1 MKFWL
6 KIESFINKIL
16 IALSNFVSR
25 IILKLTPKSVKKTV
39 AQTDIIRK
47 KTTINFKES
56 ISKSKQYTIKSIGE
70 VKKKSEKAKV
80 NALQKVVKA
89 KSYDYKSLT
98 AKKVFLGIGA
108 LFAPVFIKTQKWLS
122 ALKPTTIVIGTA
134 GIMAL
139 TLTGITVIKQASEI
153 DNKMAKEVVREPS
166 SYSDTMDRDKLAHSR
181 SKFRHYTEMSLQL
194 SDVNIPIY
202 IEDRKGMQT
211 LLIDFSFRAS
221 NRYIAKYFEQIQNE
235 YLLRD
240 RIYKN
245 VQPIIPS
252 FPMEEEGKIILRK
265 KIKQELNN
273 VLRDLK
279 IEGTIEDVYIQS
291 ILNG

>member
-16 IALSNFVSR
+16 IVISNFLSR
-25 IILKLTPKSVKKTV
+25 IVLKLTPKSVKKTV

-56 ISKSKQYTIKSIGE
+56 ISKSKQFTLKSIGD
-70 VKKKSEKAKV
+70 VKKKSEKAKIS
-80 NALQKVVKA
+80 ALEKVVKA
-89 KSYDYKSLT
+89 KSYDYKSIT
-98 AKKVFLGIGA
+98 PKKVLAGVSL
-108 LFAPVFIKTQKWLS
+108 LFAPLFIKTQKWLS
-122 ALKPTTIVIGTA
+122 GLKPTTIVVGTA
-134 GIMAL
+134 GMMAI

-166 SYSDTMDRDKLAHSR
+166 SYSDTMDSEKLAHSR

-194 SDVNIPIY
+194 NDVNIPIY
-202 IEDRKGMQT
+202 IEERKGMQT
-211 LLIDFSFRAS
+211 LLVDFSFRAS
-221 NRYIAKYFEQIQNE
+221 NRYIAKYFEKIQNE
-235 YLLRD
+235 YVLRD

-252 FPMEEEGKIILRK
+252 FPMEEEGKIILRN
-265 KIKQELNN
+265 KIKRELNN
-273 VLRDLK
+273 VLKDLK
-279 IEGTIEDVYIQS
+279 IDGTIEEVYIQS